1 MLTAR
6 AAEEAALGT
15 LLNRARERRGGALAI
30 TGDPGIGKSALL
42 ARGTAL
48 ASDML
53 VMRAVGVEVE
63 SALAHATLHQLLAP
77 VLDRADRLPEPQARA
92 LRVAFGLESGEPPD
106 RFLVALGALTLLS
119 EVASER
125 PVLCLI
131 DDVHWADPASVQA
144 LGFVARRLE
153 AEPVAVL
160 MAAREGEG
168 EDLGALGVPELRLAG
183 LPAAA
188 AADLL
193 DQRWGPRLV
202 PVVRDRLVLAC
213 AGNPLALL
221 EMPGAL
227 TGHQLAGRH
236 PLPEPMV
243 LPGELERVFRDRL
256 RQQEPALRRLLLLAA
271 ASGSAPLGTVRAAAE
286 RLGLDVGQLD
296 SAAAADLVEIEGL
309 EIRFRHPLVRSAVYH
324 EAGPAERRDAHRAL
338 AEALPAEGA
347 EADRRAWH
355 LAHAAVGPDEAVA
368 GELEESGRRTLAR
381 SGPAVAAI
389 AFEQAANLS
398 TGDSHRARRLVLAAE
413 AAWAGGDAVRAAA
426 LLDRVERLGA
436 AAAEVRLDSQYLR
449 ALIELRAGVP
459 RDALALL
466 LPAARETVVDRPE
479 RAVAMLTALSEAA
492 FQAQAEEAWEEVV
505 RLAERIVGRVDGG
518 GAMLARLVLAAS
530 RPPGERDGTAERDDL
545 SRIEAADAPE
555 LQVRAAGFALSLGD
569 HALAR
574 RLWAKGTARARALG
588 AAGTLAWALQY
599 VVLDELRRGRYAS
612 AEASADEG
620 RRLALETGQPNV
632 ACLHEAAL
640 VELAALRG
648 RAEEARELASGTLA
662 RATTNRLVGA
672 TVVTH
677 RALAELALAEG
688 SVETALE
695 QLEALRALRLTEHRG
710 MALYALADTVEAA
723 VRIGRDDR
731 REALV
736 SDLAVAGTV
745 RSPEAEAAVARSR
758 ALLSRGDEAMRHYA
772 QAVHFYGAAD
782 LPLEQARTELLFGE
796 FLRRERRRVEARP
809 HLRIAV
815 EMFERLG
822 APLWAERARTELRA
836 TGQTARRR
844 DPSTLDQLTPQELR
858 IVRAVAQGLTN
869 REIGSQL
876 FISPRTVDYHLRN
889 VFGKLEISSRA
900 ELMRLA
906 LTSEDQLR

>member
-1 MLTAR
+1 MLVAR

-15 LLNRARERRGGALAI
+15 LLERARVGQGGALAL
-30 TGDPGIGKSALL
+30 TGDPGVGKSTLL
-42 ARGTAL
+42 ARATAI
-48 ASDML
+48 ASDMRVL
-53 VMRAVGVEVE
+53 RAVGVEAE
-63 SALAHATLHQLLAP
+63 RTLAHATLHQLLAP
-77 VLDRADRLPEPQARA
+77 VLNRADALAQPQARA
-92 LRVAFGLESGEPPD
+92 LRVVFGLESGEPPD
-106 RFLVALGALTLLS
+106 RFLVAVGALTLLS

-131 DDVHWADPASVQA
+131 DDVQWADPASVQA
-144 LGFVARRLE
+144 LGFVARRLD
-153 AEPVAVL
+153 AEPIAML
-160 MAAREGEG
+160 LAAREGDG
-168 EDLGALGVPELRLAG
+168 EEIGALGIPELRLAG
-183 LPAAA
+183 LPAAGA
-188 AADLL
+188 VDLL

-202 PVVRDRLVLAC
+202 PAVRDRLVLAC

-236 PLPEPMV
+236 PLPEPMP
-243 LPGELERVFRDRL
+243 LPSELERVFRDRL
-256 RQQEPALRRLLLLAA
+256 RQHEPALRRLLLLAA
-271 ASGSAPLGTVRAAAE
+271 ANGSTQLGKVRAAAE
-286 RLGLDVGQLD
+286 LLGLDMTPLA
-296 SAAAADLVEIEGL
+296 SAAATDLVEIEGP

-324 EAGPAERRDAHRAL
+324 EAGHAERRDAHRAL
-338 AEALPAEGA
+338 AEVLSGDGA

-355 LAHAAVGPDEAVA
+355 LAQAAEGPDEAVA
-368 GELEESGRRTLAR
+368 DELEESGRRTLAR
-381 SGPAVAAI
+381 SGPSVAAI

-398 TGDSHRARRLVLAAE
+398 TGESDRARRLVLAAE
-413 AAWAGGDAVRAAA
+413 ATWAGGDAIRAAA

-459 RDALALL
+459 SDAVALL
-466 LPAARETVVDRPE
+466 LPAARETAVDRPE

-492 FQAQAEEAWEEVV
+492 FQAQAEQVRGEVV
-505 RLAERIVGRVDGG
+505 HLAERIASRVHGDK
-518 GAMLARLVLAAS
+518 ATLARLVLAAS
-530 RPPGERDGTAERDDL
+530 RPPGERDETAVRDDL
-545 SRIEAADAPE
+545 SRIEATNAPE

-574 RLWAKGTARARALG
+574 RLWAKGIARARALG

-599 VVLDELRRGRYAS
+599 VVLDEIRRGRYAS

-672 TVVTH
+672 SVVTL
-677 RALAELALAEG
+677 RALAELALAQG
-688 SVETALE
+688 SVATALE
-695 QLEALRALRLTEHRG
+695 QLEALRTLRPTMHRG
-710 MALYALADTVEAA
+710 VALYALADTVEAI
-723 VRIGRDDR
+723 VRTERDDR
-731 REALV
+731 HEALGD
-736 SDLAVAGTV
+736 DLALAGAV

-758 ALLSRGDEAMRHYA
+758 ALLSRGDEAMRQYA
-772 QAVHFYGAAD
+772 QAIHFYGAAD
-782 LPLEQARTELLFGE
+782 LPLEQARSELLFGE

-822 APLWAERARTELRA
+822 APLWADRARTELRA

-844 DPSTLDQLTPQELR
+844 DPSTLDQLTPHELR

-869 REIGSQL
+869 REIASQL

-900 ELMRLA
+900 ELMRLTLA
-906 LTSEDQLR
+906 GEDQLP